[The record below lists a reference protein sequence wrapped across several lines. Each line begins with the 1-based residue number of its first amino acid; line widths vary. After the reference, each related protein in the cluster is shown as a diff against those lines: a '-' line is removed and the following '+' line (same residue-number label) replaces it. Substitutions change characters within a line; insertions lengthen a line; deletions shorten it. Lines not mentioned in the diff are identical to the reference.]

1 MRENRR
7 EFFRVEFEP
16 LMEGEASGEK
26 EIVKVAFGKESSGP
40 GKRGLFMNIQTARF
54 GEMEVDENRL
64 ITFAK
69 GIPGFEE
76 DKRYVLLPADEQGET
91 PFFFL
96 QSVERAELSLLLLD
110 SFSFFEGYDVELGD
124 SLIGKLEIKKPEDVL
139 VLTTVTAKGGLKE
152 ATTNLKA
159 PIVINH
165 SKRLGM
171 QVVLENKSYMV
182 KQPLFLHQQK
192 AAIGQV

>member
-1 MRENRR
+1 M
-7 EFFRVEFEP
+7 
-16 LMEGEASGEK
+16 K
-26 EIVKVAFGKESSGP
+26 
-40 GKRGLFMNIQTARF
+40 IQTVRF
-54 GEMEVDENRL
+54 GEMEVDESRL
-64 ITFAK
+64 ITFEK

-124 SLIGKLEIKKPEDVL
+124 SLIGKLEIEKPEDVL

-182 KQPLFLHQQK
+182 KQPLFLHQEK